1 VKQRTKAR
9 SWILQILYAWEMT
22 DGAEE
27 LERLGERLLADREV
41 SEEARSFVQRHLAT
55 LSERSLEIDALLAES
70 TTNWDLNRLSVIDRN
85 ILRLAA
91 CELLAFPDVP
101 FRVAIDEAVKLARR
115 YGGEDSP
122 RFVNGVLDALRIR
135 LEGASTGR

>member
-1 VKQRTKAR
+1 
-9 SWILQILYAWEMT
+9 
-22 DGAEE
+22 
-27 LERLGERLLADREV
+27 
-41 SEEARSFVQRHLAT
+41 
-55 LSERSLEIDALLAES
+55 
-70 TTNWDLNRLSVIDRN
+70 VIDRN
-85 ILRLAA
+85 VLRLAA

-135 LEGASTGR
+135 LEGASTSP